1 MGLLFQDSSRLRG
14 WILSAFFALMSCAA
28 PLGASD
34 ASPAKNSPSS
44 SAARADAQLGAQDS
58 SLGAQ
63 APTPDLLQ
71 GEPDPGTASSIQT
84 GSPQSGPRSGGGEQS
99 HVVVTRKLREGLLK
113 SGFEKMKQ
121 DAAELTTLA
130 QSLQEELEKS
140 NEHILSIKIVEKAQK
155 IEGLAKKISR
165 TAKSY

>member
-1 MGLLFQDSSRLRG
+1 MRLLFQDSSRLRG

-34 ASPAKNSPSS
+34 ASPAKNPPPN

-71 GEPDPGTASSIQT
+71 GEPDPGTASSIRT
-84 GSPQSGPRSGGGEQS
+84 GHPQSGPRSGEGEQFP
-99 HVVVTRKLREGLLK
+99 VVLTGKQKEELLK
-113 SGFEKMKQ
+113 SNFEKMKR

-130 QSLQEELEKS
+130 QSLQEELENS

>member
-1 MGLLFQDSSRLRG
+1 MRLLFQDSSRLRG

-34 ASPAKNSPSS
+34 ASPAKNSPPS

-71 GEPDPGTASSIQT
+71 GEPDPGTASSIRT
-84 GSPQSGPRSGGGEQS
+84 GHPQSGPRSGEGEQS
-99 HVVVTRKLREGLLK
+99 PVVLTGKQKEELLR
-113 SGFEKMKQ
+113 SNFEKMKR